1 MEPDSR
7 ELVTQASRG
16 DATAV
21 DLLLQRHLPGLQAFV
36 RLRMAPLLR
45 AKESSSD
52 IVQSVCRELL
62 ERLDGFEWR
71 GEPAF
76 KAWLFTT
83 ALRKLTERQRHWLRD
98 KRDAARE
105 VHLPPGDASR
115 DDRSLQQLYRSFC
128 TPSRVV
134 SVREELAMVEAAF
147 AELPEHYREI
157 LTLARLTGA
166 THREIGAQLGM
177 TENAVQQVVKR
188 ALVKLSGALR
198 NRGYGA

>member
-1 MEPDSR
+1 MHGDSA

-16 DATAV
+16 DVAAV
-21 DLLLQRHLPGLQAFV
+21 DTLLLHHLPGLHAFV
-36 RLRMAPLLR
+36 RLRMAPLVR

-62 ERLDGFEWR
+62 EGLAGFEWR

-76 KAWLFTT
+76 KAWLYTA

-105 VHLPPGDASR
+105 VALADGDASR
-115 DDRSLQQLYRSFC
+115 HELALQQAYRTFC

-134 SVREELAMVEAAF
+134 AVREELAALEDAF

-166 THREIGAQLGM
+166 SHRDIGEQLGM

-198 NRGYGA
+198 QRGFTA

>member
-7 ELVTQASRG
+7 ELVSQASRG

-105 VHLPPGDASR
+105 VELPPGDASR

-134 SVREELAMVEAAF
+134 SVREELAAVEAAF

-157 LTLARLTGA
+157 LSLARLTGA
-166 THREIGAQLGM
+166 THREIGVQLGM

-198 NRGYGA
+198 NHGYGA